1 MAKVPRED
9 YERNEKKVTRFG
21 MRTTLIID
29 FRLQRQLLY
38 AYVNMSPIFNL
49 KRNFGP
55 SNEHSMKVLT
65 FARLTLE
72 KYPSPAAPQSPTS
85 NITAES

>member
-49 KRNFGP
+49 
-55 SNEHSMKVLT
+55 
-65 FARLTLE
+65 
-72 KYPSPAAPQSPTS
+72 
-85 NITAES
+85 